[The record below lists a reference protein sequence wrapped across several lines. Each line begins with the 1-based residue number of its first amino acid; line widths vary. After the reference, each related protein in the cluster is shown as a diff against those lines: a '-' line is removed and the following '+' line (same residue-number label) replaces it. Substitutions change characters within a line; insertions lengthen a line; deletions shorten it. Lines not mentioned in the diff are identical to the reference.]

1 MTEKRQATNILARLS
16 GCFPLPLG
24 GPEPEPASALVGAGS
39 TSFSRYLV
47 VLLGALLLG
56 AGAVAGVNALV
67 DPLWFFPHAH
77 PLNRVQVGFDERA
90 QKTNRL
96 RAHRGQFDAVLFGSS
111 RSTYLDQHD
120 FAPWSLFNHAVNA
133 MWPQEYRPY
142 LDHFT
147 EVNGRTP
154 GLVVLGVDFFGSHD
168 GVVGKWQPPE
178 TYLRQAGDPRYV
190 LGSLL
195 NLELLRRSLV
205 TAARSAGLVAPLEQL
220 DYYDRRNVRHSRQVM
235 DETFRASEVL
245 DDLEVF
251 RARVYT
257 DYDYN
262 ERLPELWRGLRAA
275 YPNTRFLVFT
285 TPIAAPMFALLV
297 REGRLGDYER
307 WIGDLTAAFGEVWD
321 FMGLNSVTTD
331 LSRYRDAQHFDP
343 GIGRL
348 IADRLL
354 GRPVPA
360 PHGDFGRLVT
370 RETLAAHLGFVRRQ
384 LPCLDPDPIRTA
396 RERLEA
402 RRVGTTRASGPS
414 SLDGTEG
421 SRPSA
426 PAGSPCVVEL
436 AGVPPRR

>member
-1 MTEKRQATNILARLS
+1 MTEKRQATNISARLS

-24 GPEPEPASALVGAGS
+24 GPEPEPAAALVGTGS
-39 TSFSRYLV
+39 TSFSRYLA
-47 VLLGALLLG
+47 VLLGAFLLG
-56 AGAVAGVNALV
+56 AGAVAGVNALI
-67 DPLWFFPHAH
+67 DPLWFFTHAH

-111 RSTYLDQHD
+111 RSTYIDQHD

-147 EVNGRTP
+147 EVNGRAP

-178 TYLRQAGDPRYV
+178 TYLRRVGDPRYV
-190 LGSLL
+190 LSSLL
-195 NLELLRRSLV
+195 SFELLERSLRAGV
-205 TAARSAGLVAPLEQL
+205 ASAGLVAPIEQL
-220 DYYDRRNVRHSRQVM
+220 DYYDRHNVRHFRQAM

-245 DDLEVF
+245 KNLEVF
-251 RARVYT
+251 RARVFAGYR
-257 DYDYN
+257 YN
-262 ERLPELWRGLRAA
+262 EGLPELWRGLRAA
-275 YPNTRFLVFT
+275 YPHTRFLVFT
-285 TPIAAPMFALLV
+285 TPVAEPMLALLV

-348 IADRLL
+348 ITDRLL
-354 GRPVPA
+354 DRPVAA

-370 RETLAAHLGFVRRQ
+370 SDTDLTK
-384 LPCLDPDPIRTA
+384 C
-396 RERLEA
+396 
-402 RRVGTTRASGPS
+402 
-414 SLDGTEG
+414 
-421 SRPSA
+421 
-426 PAGSPCVVEL
+426 
-436 AGVPPRR
+436 